1 MKRAGLVILGIIA
14 SGIVYW
20 LLFRLLTKLFGH
32 IGEEGML
39 ISVFYVTPLAFLIG
53 SFPTGYF
60 SYYDIEDKWSLTLMA
75 PALYVNL
82 CWITVAVLGFLLN
95 AFMGN
100 NTPGRYGFLVSFLL
114 PIGVGLY
121 WYLASAGGVFLGYYL
136 RERFAK
142 WWYGD

>member
-1 MKRAGLVILGIIA
+1 MKLIGLVFLGLIT
-14 SGIVYW
+14 SFIVYW
-20 LLFRLLTKLFGH
+20 LLFMLFMRFFGN
-32 IGEEGML
+32 IGEVGLL
-39 ISVFYVTPLAFLIG
+39 ISTLVVTPLAFLIG

-60 SYYDIEDKWSLTLMA
+60 SYYDIENKWSLLSMA
-75 PALYVNL
+75 PALYLELVGVF
-82 CWITVAVLGFLLN
+82 VASVAFLLN

-100 NTPGRYGFLVSFLL
+100 NDQGN
-114 PIGVGLY
+114 IGILGTIAIAVAIGLY